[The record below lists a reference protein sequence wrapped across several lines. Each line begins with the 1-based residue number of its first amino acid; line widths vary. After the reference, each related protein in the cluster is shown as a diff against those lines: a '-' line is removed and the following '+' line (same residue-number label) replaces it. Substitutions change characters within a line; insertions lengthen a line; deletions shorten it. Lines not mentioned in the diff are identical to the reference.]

1 MEWTVMK
8 EISERRSIR
17 KYENRPIEP
26 EKIALLLESARLAPS
41 GNNAQPFHLI
51 VITDEAVRAKVA
63 EISHNQQWMR
73 QAPLFIACVADLRA
87 RITDC
92 EGTLVD
98 ENSPEMDVK
107 RVIRD
112 TAIAAE
118 HIVLQAEHLGLG
130 TCWIGWFIQAEI
142 KALLNIPQDK
152 FVVTVLTVGYPAE
165 HPSPRPRK
173 TLEELVHHEG
183 W

>member
-1 MEWTVMK
+1 MEMTVMK
-8 EISERRSIR
+8 EISDRRSIR
-17 KYENRPIEP
+17 KYQATPIEQ
-26 EKIALLLESARLAPS
+26 EKVDLLLESARLAPS
-41 GNNAQPFHLI
+41 GNNAQPYHLI
-51 VITDEAVRAKVA
+51 LITDEAMKAKVA
-63 EISHNQQWMR
+63 EISHHQQWMCS
-73 QAPLFIACVADLRA
+73 APLFIACVADLRA
-87 RITDC
+87 RITES
-92 EGTLVD
+92 EGILVD
-98 ENSPEMDVK
+98 ENSSEMDVK

-118 HIVLQAEHLGLG
+118 HIVLQAEHMGLG

-173 TLEELVHHEG
+173 TLEELVHHET